1 MKKMLRFI
9 LLLVVLLG
17 IAAAAGM
24 WKVRQLVDSKLLI
37 KEETIFTLEA
47 GTGRLALGQ
56 DLYREKVI
64 NRPRVFQWLL
74 RVEPELSHFKAG
86 TYRFTPQMTVREMLQ
101 LLASGK
107 EAQFPL
113 RFVEG
118 MRVSDYL
125 RQLRDAPYVKHTL
138 EDDSYATVAKA
149 LGLEHADWVEGWF
162 WPDTWMYT
170 ANTSDIAILKRAH
183 QKMVAE
189 VAKVWE
195 GRMENLP
202 YADQNQ
208 LLTMASIIEKETA
221 VAEERDRVASVF
233 INRLRIGM
241 RLQTDPTVIYGMGEG
256 YTGKLTRK
264 DLETPTAYNTY
275 TISGL
280 PPGPI
285 AVPGEASLKA
295 AAHPA
300 KTPYLYFVAD
310 GKGGHTFTTNL
321 VSHNR
326 AVQDYLKV
334 LKEKMRSNYIVIEG
348 LEGAGK
354 TTARQLVVET
364 LQSAGIH
371 DMVFTRE
378 PGGTI
383 LAEKLRSLVLDIQ
396 STGDEVINDKAEVLM
411 FYAARVQLVE
421 TVIKPALARGQWVI
435 GDRHDL
441 STQAY
446 QGGGRGIDRTMLA
459 TLRDAVLGDFRP
471 NLTLYLDVT
480 PEVGLQRA
488 RARGELDRIEQ
499 ESMNFFNRT
508 RARYLE
514 LAAADPSIRTVD
526 ATQPLDAVARDI
538 RATIAQWMAE
548 QAA

>member
-24 WKVRQLVDSKLLI
+24 WKVRQLADSKLLI

-56 DLYREKVI
+56 ALYREKVI

-241 RLQTDPTVIYGMGEG
+241 RLQTDPTVIYGMGAG